1 MCLKQ
6 KEQINTVVNGV
17 KGPSWLRIL
26 KQYII
31 DGTAIDY
38 IMHCVLSGVVRLLL
52 SVWIGSE
59 HQSKEHYI
67 RRKLNIIDQ
76 CLMEINPPSVITR
89 KPRKLSTHFKYRVS
103 CLYSLPG
110 ILPQRYWDHY
120 SLLVI
125 SMHTLLKQMIS
136 DSQLLRCQQ
145 KINRFCQLFEILYGK
160 RYMSANVLLSQ
171 LPDTGSSLGIFILLF
186 WGTKRCSQEPSAWN
200 TARWFTNY
208 KLIFML

>member
-89 KPRKLSTHFKYRVS
+89 KPRKYLKASEYHAFIPFQEFYHS
-103 CLYSLPG
+103 G
-110 ILPQRYWDHY
+110 I
-120 SLLVI
+120 
-125 SMHTLLKQMIS
+125 
-136 DSQLLRCQQ
+136 
-145 KINRFCQLFEILYGK
+145 
-160 RYMSANVLLSQ
+160 
-171 LPDTGSSLGIFILLF
+171 GITIHC
-186 WGTKRCSQEPSAWN
+186 W
-200 TARWFTNY
+200 
-208 KLIFML
+208 